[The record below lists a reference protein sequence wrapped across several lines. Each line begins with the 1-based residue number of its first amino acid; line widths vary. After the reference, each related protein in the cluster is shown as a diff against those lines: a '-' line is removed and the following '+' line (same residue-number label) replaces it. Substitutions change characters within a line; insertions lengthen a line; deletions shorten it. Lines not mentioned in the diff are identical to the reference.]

1 MNKAELRQKVSDMTE
16 QTEYLRSQILMQGE
30 ECDQVQEEFD
40 EIQQVVKGLVND
52 FKKAKFSTKVSQHM
66 QYDD

>member
-1 MNKAELRQKVSDMTE
+1 MTE

-52 FKKAKFSTKVSQHM
+52 FKKAKFSTKVS
-66 QYDD
+66 